1 MTLSVSGP
9 FRYAGKLWKPAA
21 CYLFPTV
28 CVVMESRPR
37 YWRVEV
43 HWLWWTV
50 GAEWYG
56 KGTPRCF

>member
-1 MTLSVSGP
+1 MMLSVSGP
-9 FRYAGKLWKPAA
+9 FRYAGNLLWPAV

-50 GAEWYG
+50 GVEWEG
-56 KGTPRCF
+56 EP